1 MQRRKNITR
10 PTTALRQYRS
20 FANRLLWN
28 VDLLTPCLALPRKV
42 KQDNE
47 FNALRNCLG
56 KKRLIVFQG
65 VSEWLPKPERGE
77 TPINLRRPNI
87 EMIK

>member
-1 MQRRKNITR
+1 LSEYGAQLNTQGPRDGGV
-10 PTTALRQYRS
+10 RS
-20 FANRLLWN
+20 FVGNAGN
-28 VDLLTPCLALPRKV
+28 LALPREV
-42 KQDNE
+42 KQDSE

-77 TPINLRRPNI
+77 TPIQLRRA
-87 EMIK
+87 KY